1 LLEVRNL
8 SITLGEFK
16 LVDVSLRV
24 EEGEYFIVLGP
35 TGAGKTVLVECI
47 AGIHHPKKGE
57 IYFGGERIDHLKPEE
72 RGIGYVPQDYALF
85 PHMTVKDNIAFGLR
99 IRRAPSSYIE
109 ETVEKLVNLLRI
121 KHLLHRY
128 PTTLSGGEKQR
139 VALARALAISPRL
152 LLLDEPLS
160 ALDEQTRE
168 ELCRELRRI
177 HRETRMM
184 IIHISHNL
192 EETFSLAD
200 RVCILNEGRVM
211 AIGKPDDLLNHPP
224 NYFVASFLRT
234 GNIFKGRI
242 IRENGALKFKNE
254 HLELLIL
261 KGEEGEAFATIRPEA
276 VILQKDCPYQPN
288 TLKGRV
294 NYILDQGHF
303 YKVGVDIGGR
313 EIVSMLTRPAMRRNQ
328 LREGEEIF
336 VHLDPSVIH
345 IFKEGVISDD
355 AKWTE

>member
-16 LVDVSLRV
+16 LVDVSLQV

-35 TGAGKTVLVECI
+35 TGAGKTVLVECV
-47 AGIHHPKKGE
+47 AGIHHHKQGE
-57 IYFGGERIDHLKPEE
+57 IYFGGERIDRLKPEE

-99 IRRAPSSYIE
+99 IRRASPSYIE

-121 KHLLHRY
+121 KHLLHRF
-128 PTTLSGGEKQR
+128 PATLSGGEKQR
-139 VALARALAISPRL
+139 VALARALAINPRL

-177 HRETRMM
+177 HRETKMM
-184 IIHISHNL
+184 ILHISHNL

-211 AIGKPDDLLNHPP
+211 AIGKPDELLNYPP

-234 GNIFKGRI
+234 GNIFKGEI
-242 IRENGALKFKNE
+242 IKENGVMKFKNE
-254 HLELLIL
+254 HLELLL
-261 KGEEGEAFATIRPEA
+261 HKGEEGEAYATIRPEA
-276 VILQKDCPYQPN
+276 VLLQKDNPSPTN
-288 TLKGRV
+288 TMRGKIS
-294 NYILDQGHF
+294 YILDQGHF
-303 YKVGVDIGGR
+303 YKVVVDIGGS
-313 EIVSMLTRPAMRRNQ
+313 EVVSMLTRPAIRRSG
-328 LREGEEIF
+328 LKEGEEIF
-336 VHLDPSVIH
+336 VYLDPSAIH

-355 AKWTE
+355 AKRAE

>member
-16 LVDVSLRV
+16 LVDVSLQV

-47 AGIHHPKKGE
+47 AGIHHPKQGE
-57 IYFGGERIDHLKPEE
+57 IYFGGERIDRLKPEE

-99 IRRAPSSYIE
+99 IRRASPSYIE

-121 KHLLHRY
+121 KHLLHRF
-128 PTTLSGGEKQR
+128 PATLSGGEKQR
-139 VALARALAISPRL
+139 VALARALAINPRL

-177 HRETRMM
+177 HRETKMM
-184 IIHISHNL
+184 ILHISHNL

-211 AIGKPDDLLNHPP
+211 AIGKPDELLNYPP

-234 GNIFKGRI
+234 GNIFKGEI
-242 IRENGALKFKNE
+242 IKENGVMKFKNE
-254 HLELLIL
+254 HLELLL
-261 KGEEGEAFATIRPEA
+261 HKGEEGEAYATIRPEA
-276 VILQKDCPYQPN
+276 VLLQKDNPSPTN
-288 TLKGRV
+288 TMRGKIS
-294 NYILDQGHF
+294 YILDQGHF
-303 YKVGVDIGGR
+303 YKVVVDIGGS
-313 EIVSMLTRPAMRRNQ
+313 EVVSMLTRPAMRMSK
-328 LREGEEIF
+328 LKEGEDIF
-336 VHLDPSVIH
+336 VHLDPSAIH

-355 AKWTE
+355 AKRAE

>member
-1 LLEVRNL
+1 M
-8 SITLGEFK
+8 
-16 LVDVSLRV
+16 
-24 EEGEYFIVLGP
+24 EEGEYFIILGP

-47 AGIHHPKKGE
+47 AGIHHPKQGE
-57 IYFGGERIDHLKPEE
+57 IYFRGERIDRLKPEE

-99 IRRAPSSYIE
+99 IRRASPSHIE

-139 VALARALAISPRL
+139 VALARALAINPNL

-168 ELCRELRRI
+168 ELCRELKRI
-177 HRETRMM
+177 HRETNMM

-200 RVCILNEGRVM
+200 RICILNEGRVM

-234 GNIFKGRI
+234 GNIFKGDV
-242 IRENGALKFKNE
+242 IRENGCLKFKNE
-254 HLELLIL
+254 HMELLL
-261 KGEEGEAFATIRPEA
+261 HDGEEGVAFATIRPEA
-276 VILQKDCPYQPN
+276 VMLKKDGVPQTN
-288 TLKGRV
+288 TLKGKIS
-294 NYILDQGHF
+294 YILDQGHF
-303 YKVGVDIGGR
+303 YKLGVDIGGI
-313 EIVSMLTRPAMRRNQ
+313 EIVAMLTRPA
-328 LREGEEIF
+328 LRGSNLVEGEEIF
-336 VHLDPSVIH
+336 VHLDPSAIH
-345 IFKEGVISDD
+345 IFKEGVMRED
-355 AKWTE
+355 AKRAE

>member
-16 LVDVSLRV
+16 LVDVSLQV
-24 EEGEYFIVLGP
+24 EGGEYFIVLGP

-47 AGIHHPKKGE
+47 AGIHHPKQGE
-57 IYFGGERIDHLKPEE
+57 IYFGGERIDRLKPEE

-99 IRRAPSSYIE
+99 IRRASPSHIE

-121 KHLLHRY
+121 KHLLHRF

-139 VALARALAISPRL
+139 VALARALAINPRL

-177 HRETRMM
+177 HRETKMM
-184 IIHISHNL
+184 ILHISHNL

-211 AIGKPDDLLNHPP
+211 AIGKPDELLNYPP

-234 GNIFKGRI
+234 GNIFKGEI
-242 IRENGALKFKNE
+242 IKENGVMKFKNE
-254 HLELLIL
+254 HLELLL
-261 KGEEGEAFATIRPEA
+261 LRGEEGEAYATIRPEA
-276 VILQKDCPYQPN
+276 VVLQKDNPSPTN
-288 TLKGRV
+288 TMRGKIS
-294 NYILDQGHF
+294 YILDQGHF
-303 YKVGVDIGGR
+303 YKVVVDIGGS
-313 EIVSMLTRPAMRRNQ
+313 EVVSMLTRPAMRMSK
-328 LREGEEIF
+328 LKEGEDIF
-336 VHLDPSVIH
+336 VHLDPSAIH
-345 IFKEGVISDD
+345 TFKEGVMSND
-355 AKWTE
+355 AKRAE

>member
-1 LLEVRNL
+1 MLEVRNL

-16 LVDVSLRV
+16 LVDVSLQV

-47 AGIHHPKKGE
+47 AGIHRPRKGE
-57 IYFGGERIDHLKPEE
+57 IYLGGERIDLLKPEE

-99 IRRAPSSYIE
+99 IRKAPPSYIE
-109 ETVEKLVNLLRI
+109 QKVEELVNLLRI

-139 VALARALAISPRL
+139 VALARALAINPRL
-152 LLLDEPLS
+152 MLMDEPLS

-168 ELCRELRRI
+168 ELCRELKRI
-177 HRETRMM
+177 HRETGMM
-184 IIHISHNL
+184 ILHISHNL

-234 GNIFKGRI
+234 GNIFKGI
-242 IRENGALKFKNE
+242 VFKENGCLKFKNE
-254 HLELLIL
+254 SFEIELLR
-261 KGEEGEAFATIRPEA
+261 GEEGEAYATIRPEA
-276 VILQKDCPYQPN
+276 ITLQKEQSPQKN
-288 TLKGRV
+288 GLKGKISG
-294 NYILDQGHF
+294 ILDQGHF
-303 YKVGVDIGGR
+303 YKIIVDIGDS
-313 EIVSMLTRPAMRRNQ
+313 EVVSMLTRPAMRKSK
-328 LREGEEIF
+328 LKEGDE
-336 VHLDPSVIH
+336 VYVYLDPSAIH
-345 IFKEGVISDD
+345 TFKERSD
-355 AKWTE
+355 

>member
-47 AGIHHPKKGE
+47 AGIHHPKEGE
-57 IYFGGERIDHLKPEE
+57 IYLGGERIDHLKPEE

-85 PHMTVKDNIAFGLR
+85 PHMTVKNNIAFGLR
-99 IRRAPSSYIE
+99 IRKASPSYIE
-109 ETVEKLVNLLRI
+109 EKVEELVNLLRI

-128 PTTLSGGEKQR
+128 PSTLSGGEKQR
-139 VALARALAISPRL
+139 VALARALAINPRL
-152 LLLDEPLS
+152 MLMDEPLS

-177 HRETRMM
+177 HRETKKM

-200 RVCILNEGRVM
+200 RVCILNEGKVM
-211 AIGKPDDLLNHPP
+211 AIGKPDELLNYPP

-234 GNIFKGRI
+234 GNIFKGTVL
-242 IRENGALKFKNE
+242 RENGGVKFKNE
-254 HLELLIL
+254 KLELRLL
-261 KGEEGEAFATIRPEA
+261 KGEEGEAYATIRPEA
-276 VILQKDCPYQPN
+276 VLLQKDNPSPTN
-288 TLKGRV
+288 TVRGKV
-294 NYILDQGHF
+294 SHIFDQGHF
-303 YKVGVDIGGR
+303 YKIVVDIGGC
-313 EIVSMLTRPAMRRNQ
+313 EVISMLTRPAMRRCR

-336 VHLDPSVIH
+336 VHLDPSSIH
-345 IFKEGVISDD
+345 TFKEGVTSYDSKR
-355 AKWTE
+355 AE

>member
-16 LVDVSLRV
+16 LVDVSLQV

-47 AGIHHPKKGE
+47 AGIHHPKRGE
-57 IYFGGERIDHLKPEE
+57 IYFRGERIDRLKPEE

-99 IRRAPSSYIE
+99 IRRASPSHIE

-139 VALARALAISPRL
+139 VALARALAINPRL

-160 ALDEQTRE
+160 AVDEQTRE

-177 HRETRMM
+177 HRETKMM
-184 IIHISHNL
+184 ILHISHNL

-242 IRENGALKFKNE
+242 IRENGTMKFKNE
-254 HLELLIL
+254 HMELLL
-261 KGEEGEAFATIRPEA
+261 LNGEEGEAFATIRPEA
-276 VILQKDCPYQPN
+276 VLLRRDGVRQTN
-288 TLKGRV
+288 TLKGKIS
-294 NYILDQGHF
+294 YILDQGHF
-303 YKVGVDIGGR
+303 YKVGVDVGGR
-313 EIVSMLTRPAMRRNQ
+313 EVVSMLTRPAMRSSQ

-336 VHLDPSVIH
+336 VYLDPSAIH
-345 IFKEGVISDD
+345 IFKEGVMSDY
-355 AKWTE
+355 AKRAE

>member
-1 LLEVRNL
+1 MLEVRNL

-16 LVDVSLRV
+16 LVDVSLQV

-47 AGIHHPKKGE
+47 AGIHHPKQGE
-57 IYFGGERIDHLKPEE
+57 IYFGGERIDRLKPEE

-99 IRRAPSSYIE
+99 IRRASPSYIE

-121 KHLLHRY
+121 KHLLHRF
-128 PTTLSGGEKQR
+128 PATLSGGEKQR
-139 VALARALAISPRL
+139 VALARALAINPRL

-177 HRETRMM
+177 HRETKMM
-184 IIHISHNL
+184 ILHISHNL

-211 AIGKPDDLLNHPP
+211 AIGKPDELLNYPP

-234 GNIFKGRI
+234 GNIFKGEI
-242 IRENGALKFKNE
+242 IKENGVMKFKNE
-254 HLELLIL
+254 HLELLL
-261 KGEEGEAFATIRPEA
+261 HKGEEGEAYATIRPEA
-276 VILQKDCPYQPN
+276 VLLQKDNPSPTN
-288 TLKGRV
+288 TMRGKIS
-294 NYILDQGHF
+294 YILDQGHF
-303 YKVGVDIGGR
+303 YKVVVDIGGS
-313 EIVSMLTRPAMRRNQ
+313 EVVSMLTRPAMRMSK
-328 LREGEEIF
+328 LKEGEDIF
-336 VHLDPSVIH
+336 VHLDPSAIH

-355 AKWTE
+355 AKRAE